1 MTTVARTGVLFAAV
15 AAPVNMSL
23 RTLALHSKR
32 AISGLTLL
40 AVP

>member
-1 MTTVARTGVLFAAV
+1 MTTVARTGVVATAV
-15 AAPVNMSL
+15 AAPVYMSL

-32 AISGLTLL
+32 AICGLTRL